1 MKSLVSV
8 KCEECFD
15 ELIKWRLYYSIGC
28 CFTCQIGEAECSD
41 HLCLKHRIEVISSVL
56 IVLLQVATAYRCATV
71 LRDTIAPYLLRRM
84 KADVKSHIHLP
95 PKNEQV
101 RHSVFRQ

>member
-1 MKSLVSV
+1 MRVNSLVIIFNV
-8 KCEECFD
+8 
-15 ELIKWRLYYSIGC
+15 
-28 CFTCQIGEAECSD
+28 
-41 HLCLKHRIEVISSVL
+41 V
-56 IVLLQVATAYRCATV
+56 IVLVQVATAYRCATV

-101 RHSVFRQ
+101 LNNVYRHNSDGEEHF

>member
-1 MKSLVSV
+1 MQLNV
-8 KCEECFD
+8 
-15 ELIKWRLYYSIGC
+15 
-28 CFTCQIGEAECSD
+28 QITVVQ
-41 HLCLKHRIEVISSVL
+41 KHRIEVISNVL

-84 KADVKSHIHLP
+84 KTDVISHIHLP

-101 RHSVFRQ
+101 LHFIFGH